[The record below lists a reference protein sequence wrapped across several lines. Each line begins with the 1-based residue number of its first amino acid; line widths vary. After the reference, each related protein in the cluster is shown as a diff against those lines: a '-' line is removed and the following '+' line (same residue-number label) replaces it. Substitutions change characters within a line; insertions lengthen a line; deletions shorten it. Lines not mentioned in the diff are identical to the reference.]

1 MPFRDIIISFAS
13 SGETAIK
20 RTISVHLIDDYSY
33 PITKSSN
40 GAAAIGH
47 PTDHPPITY
56 KIGAQRTNHNRAFCH
71 RNDYI

>member
-20 RTISVHLIDDYSY
+20 RTISVHLIDYYSY
-33 PITKSSN
+33 SITKSSN

-47 PTDHPPITY
+47 PTDHPPIN
-56 KIGAQRTNHNRAFCH
+56 GVEWNGVESNSVCNHTSV
-71 RNDYI
+71 